1 LNVTLSVD
9 ESPDLP
15 ACFVGEFAELAGK
28 LRSDDLIGR
37 YAPSVQLFDA
47 PQLIWFQPESVA

>member
-1 LNVTLSVD
+1 LNVALAVD
-9 ESPDLP
+9 ESADLP
-15 ACFVGEFAELAGK
+15 SCFVGQFAKLAGK

-47 PQLIWFQPESVA
+47 PQLIWFQP